1 MLTAQAPAPRMDG
14 LAVPSHGLKLLS
26 GTANRP
32 LAERLRGAGASIALL
47 AGSGS
52 TVFGIFE
59 SRPDVSTLGFPADV
73 RVITTWTSDR
83 VERVTVDR

>member
-1 MLTAQAPAPRMDG
+1 M
-14 LAVPSHGLKLLS
+14 
-26 GTANRP
+26 
-32 LAERLRGAGASIALL
+32 L

-52 TVFGIFE
+52 TVFGIFK
-59 SRPDVSTLGFPADV
+59 SPPDVATLGFGADV

>member
-32 LAERLRGAGASIALL
+32 LAEEIARNLGVDL
-47 AGSGS
+47 CRVNLGRFADGEISVRIDETCAATTS
-52 TVFGIFE
+52 SSS
-59 SRPDVSTLGFPADV
+59 SRRIRRPRT
-73 RVITTWTSDR
+73 
-83 VERVTVDR
+83 